1 MEITLFTLP
10 HSLAMS
16 FSSLL
21 CKSQMRMGVSLFQT
35 RLKSWVYK
43 KKLPTPNRSTTS
55 FFGLGRFSTGFRF
68 QDRFHDRAVRA
79 GVVWTRRGG
88 GSLLDRSNRPVQ
100 FSRPSQL
107 SYLSFFSLTFPLQVP
122 QSPSLTRIEVPR
134 RFVYIVGIF
143 FIFRTSLQKLSFHNA
158 FYIRETQFPQYILK
172 FQKHQ
177 FMYYVVYIMEQKM
190 SKFVI

>member
-1 MEITLFTLP
+1 MEITLFTIL

-21 CKSQMRMGVSLFQT
+21 CKPQMRMGVSLFQT

-43 KKLPTPNRSTTS
+43 KRTPYAKPVDHQ

-79 GVVWTRRGG
+79 GVIWTRRGG
-88 GSLLDRSNRPVQ
+88 GSLLDRSNRSVQ

-143 FIFRTSLQKLSFHNA
+143 FYFSNIIIEN
-158 FYIRETQFPQYILK
+158 
-172 FQKHQ
+172 
-177 FMYYVVYIMEQKM
+177 
-190 SKFVI
+190 